1 MMSSRDGSSELLIG
15 RLVDDL
21 QPVVPR
27 RVAHDVAVLGGVALA
42 ELGLVLWLGEQRADL
57 SEAMRGGMFWW
68 KMLTCLGLAL
78 SGGIAVLA
86 ALDPE
91 TRARPLWR
99 GLAAATAVVL
109 LVGSVLAGVAAVP
122 APVMMRLDPREGMM
136 CLLWS
141 LLLALPVLGAILYL
155 TRRAAPTRPRAT
167 ATAAGIAASG
177 WGAFVF
183 AWSCPHADPLY
194 VLVWFGGAIVIGAF
208 AARLLLSPVMRW

>member
-1 MMSSRDGSSELLIG
+1 MSPRGNSSEVMIG

-27 RVAHDVAVLGGVALA
+27 RVWRDAAILGGVALT
-42 ELGLVLWLGEQRADL
+42 ELGLALWLGQQRADL
-57 SEAMRGGMFWW
+57 HEAMRGPMFWW

-78 SGGIAVLA
+78 AGGIAVLA

-99 GLAAATAVVL
+99 GLAAATAVAL

-122 APVMMRLDPREGMM
+122 APVMLRLDMHEGMM
-136 CLLWS
+136 CLMWS
-141 LLLALPVLGAILYL
+141 LLMALPVLAAILFL
-155 TRRAAPTRPRAT
+155 ARRAAPTRPRAT
-167 ATAAGIAASG
+167 ATAAGVAASG

-194 VLVWFGGAIVIGAF
+194 VLVWFGGAILLGAI
-208 AARLLLSPVMRW
+208 AARVLLTPVLRW

>member
-1 MMSSRDGSSELLIG
+1 MSPRGNSSEVMIG

-27 RVAHDVAVLGGVALA
+27 RVWRDAAILGGVALT
-42 ELGLVLWLGEQRADL
+42 ELALALWLGQQRADL
-57 SEAMRGGMFWW
+57 HEAMRGGMFWW
-68 KMLTCLGLAL
+68 KMLTCLGLAVA
-78 SGGIAVLA
+78 GGIAVLA

-99 GLAAATAVVL
+99 GLAAVTAVAL
-109 LVGSVLAGVAAVP
+109 LIGAALTGVAAVP
-122 APVMMRLDPREGMM
+122 APLMLRLDPREGLM
-136 CLLWS
+136 CLAFS
-141 LLLALPVLGAILYL
+141 TLLALPVLATILYL
-155 TRRAAPTRPRAT
+155 ARRAAPTRPRAT

-194 VLVWFGGAIVIGAF
+194 VLVWYGGAVLLGAV
-208 AARLLLSPVMRW
+208 AARLVLTPLLRW

>member
-1 MMSSRDGSSELLIG
+1 MTSRGGSSDQLIG

-27 RVAHDVAVLGGVALA
+27 RVAHDAAVLGGVALI
-42 ELGLVLWLGEQRADL
+42 ELALALWLGQQRADL
-57 SEAMRGGMFWW
+57 QEAMRGGMFWW

-78 SGGIAVLA
+78 AGGIAVLA

-99 GLAAATAVVL
+99 GLAAATAVAL

-122 APVMMRLDPREGMM
+122 APVMLRLDPREGVL
-136 CLLWS
+136 CLIWS
-141 LLLALPVLGAILYL
+141 LLMALPVLGAILFL
-155 TRRAAPTRPRAT
+155 TWRAAPTRPRAT
-167 ATAAGIAASG
+167 ATAAGIAAAG

-194 VLVWFGGAIVIGAF
+194 VLVWFGGAIVIGAI
-208 AARLLLSPVMRW
+208 AARVLLTPVLRW